1 MSNTAILLRRRY
13 ANGRFLL
20 HTSILLLLVNLAA
33 CNSATPEKS
42 GSAPTA
48 PATQPQTESA
58 AKVPPSTTTAGL
70 AGNLVGESSVPPTPP
85 VADRDISGGEAYKS
99 IADDQFYA
107 AKDRPLSTFA
117 IDVDP
122 ASYSNVRRF
131 INNGQLPPPDAV
143 RIEEL
148 INYFPYDYPQPQGK
162 EPFSIN
168 TEVAKAPWNP
178 QHQLVQIG
186 LQGKK
191 INTENLPASN
201 LVFLVDVSGSMS
213 APNKLPLLK
222 ESLKLLVN
230 EMRSSDRVAIVA
242 YAGSAGLV
250 LPSTPGNEKNKI
262 IAALDRLE
270 SGGSTAGGEGIVQA
284 YKVARENLIKSG
296 NNRVILATDGDFNV
310 GVSSD
315 EELVKLIEKERK
327 SGIFLTIL
335 GLGVGN
341 LKDSKM
347 EQLAN
352 KGNGNYAYI
361 DSLLE
366 AKKVL
371 VKEFG
376 STLFTIAKDVK
387 IQVEF
392 NPAKVRAYRL
402 IGYENRVLANRD
414 FNDDKKDAGELGAG
428 HAVTALYEVIPVGV
442 NSNTPLAQPTATTP
456 EDRDTKIQLNSPEL
470 MQLRLRYKDPDADKS
485 QLLTTAIGDRSQ
497 SIEQSSNN
505 LKFAAAVA
513 AYGMKLRNSPY
524 RGNTSFSSIIDL
536 ANRSKGADLDGY
548 RAEFIQLVKQSKNLA
563 INN

>member
-1 MSNTAILLRRRY
+1 
-13 ANGRFLL
+13 
-20 HTSILLLLVNLAA
+20 
-33 CNSATPEKS
+33 
-42 GSAPTA
+42 
-48 PATQPQTESA
+48 
-58 AKVPPSTTTAGL
+58 
-70 AGNLVGESSVPPTPP
+70 
-85 VADRDISGGEAYKS
+85 
-99 IADDQFYA
+99 
-107 AKDRPLSTFA
+107 
-117 IDVDP
+117 
-122 ASYSNVRRF
+122 
-131 INNGQLPPPDAV
+131 
-143 RIEEL
+143 L

-213 APNKLPLLK
+213 APNKLPLFK

-242 YAGSAGLV
+242 YSGRAGLV

-262 IAALDRLE
+262 IAALDRLD

-327 SGIFLTIL
+327 SGIFLTAL

-341 LKDSKM
+341 LEDSKM

-387 IQVEF
+387 IQLE
-392 NPAKVRAYRL
+392 
-402 IGYENRVLANRD
+402 
-414 FNDDKKDAGELGAG
+414 
-428 HAVTALYEVIPVGV
+428 
-442 NSNTPLAQPTATTP
+442 
-456 EDRDTKIQLNSPEL
+456 
-470 MQLRLRYKDPDADKS
+470 
-485 QLLTTAIGDRSQ
+485 
-497 SIEQSSNN
+497 
-505 LKFAAAVA
+505 
-513 AYGMKLRNSPY
+513 
-524 RGNTSFSSIIDL
+524 
-536 ANRSKGADLDGY
+536 
-548 RAEFIQLVKQSKNLA
+548 
-563 INN
+563 

>member
-1 MSNTAILLRRRY
+1 
-13 ANGRFLL
+13 
-20 HTSILLLLVNLAA
+20 
-33 CNSATPEKS
+33 
-42 GSAPTA
+42 
-48 PATQPQTESA
+48 
-58 AKVPPSTTTAGL
+58 
-70 AGNLVGESSVPPTPP
+70 
-85 VADRDISGGEAYKS
+85 
-99 IADDQFYA
+99 
-107 AKDRPLSTFA
+107 
-117 IDVDP
+117 
-122 ASYSNVRRF
+122 
-131 INNGQLPPPDAV
+131 
-143 RIEEL
+143 
-148 INYFPYDYPQPQGK
+148 
-162 EPFSIN
+162 
-168 TEVAKAPWNP
+168 
-178 QHQLVQIG
+178 
-186 LQGKK
+186 
-191 INTENLPASN
+191 
-201 LVFLVDVSGSMS
+201 
-213 APNKLPLLK
+213 
-222 ESLKLLVN
+222 
-230 EMRSSDRVAIVA
+230 
-242 YAGSAGLV
+242 
-250 LPSTPGNEKNKI
+250 
-262 IAALDRLE
+262 LE